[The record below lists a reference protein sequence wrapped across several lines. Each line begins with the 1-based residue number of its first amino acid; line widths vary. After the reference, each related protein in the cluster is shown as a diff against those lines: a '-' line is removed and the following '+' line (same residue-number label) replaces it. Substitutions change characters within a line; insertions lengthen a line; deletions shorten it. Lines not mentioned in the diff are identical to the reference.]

1 MYWFTSE
8 RKPDLAGTPPGV
20 PELHKAGFD
29 WIRAVVD
36 VLDRVL
42 VFDFHSGWLDLIDED
57 RDGDS
62 QYNGSEKLVAAF
74 LLASSMVHEL
84 AHAITQAHTLLI
96 YNRAFA
102 LSMGH
107 SEWTVNQF
115 ARMKGIVSAPGSI
128 WGVSEPFYPGHHL
141 QEAGYATECALFGTP
156 SFTMTHNSLTK
167 SSRHLCTLPFI
178 ATQTPWPFHG
188 NDQAEDESYIKNA
201 VLAPIEYTMPIDIE
215 HIAKFFR
222 QDFWEVDTITD
233 GHYLLNQLEADQAG
247 LNFGY
252 NQYATRRQQ
261 SGSTVLNPTQWLAE
275 MQERAR
281 EMFRRGGTLIRAL
294 QDLYASFV
302 TEGRYMQRLVFDCF
316 DGIPNARRTTMGPNG
331 TPKRGWE
338 SIQVMKRAYLRLR
351 FDRDRLV
358 QMMNSLTGVLNH
370 ASLNVIKED
379 YKELEGWFLYAH
391 NILDE
396 LIKMLEDPPAPN
408 SDDMTWKKRFAS
420 VPSSFWK
427 NALDRAYLPAHREY
441 MRSDPRIR
449 YTVDRALHHIRE
461 ALKDKNRVR
470 NLGGHDSNVDNIDLN
485 VGLGNSF
492 PKIPPSEGVTD
503 LIPPTPFENQ
513 GGQVPPEPPND
524 PSSNNNLNWP
534 NADFSFNQ
542 TGRLGEPSLLG
553 VAPPRR
559 GDANAAPFSAWA
571 TGAGFGGAN
580 QGAAQGTG
588 QNPFGQGGP
597 IYNPPGTEEQTMF
610 QPRGESMLFPY
621 PGARQDTTV
630 SDVQY
635 YNELQA
641 SKQPEQPSQP
651 QQTYATNEGWR
662 DQPIIDAGN
671 SPPTLQDLAAP
682 PQPGPQPSGQS
693 SGSIHQEPPSKD
705 EGSDQP
711 SSRSGNSDN
720 GNSREGSNDEPATSP
735 DVEDK
740 HHPNYRRFDFGM
752 NDAEL

>member
-1 MYWFTSE
+1 
-8 RKPDLAGTPPGV
+8 
-20 PELHKAGFD
+20 
-29 WIRAVVD
+29 
-36 VLDRVL
+36 
-42 VFDFHSGWLDLIDED
+42 
-57 RDGDS
+57 
-62 QYNGSEKLVAAF
+62 
-74 LLASSMVHEL
+74 
-84 AHAITQAHTLLI
+84 
-96 YNRAFA
+96 
-102 LSMGH
+102 MGH
-107 SEWTVNQF
+107 SEWTVNQL

-128 WGVSEPFYPGHHL
+128 WGVSEPFYPGHHI
-141 QEAGYATECALFGTP
+141 QEAGYATECALFGYP
-156 SFTMTHNSLTK
+156 SFTLTHNILTK

-188 NDQAEDESYIKNA
+188 DDQAEEESYIKNA
-201 VLAPIEYTMPIDIE
+201 VFAPIEYTMPIDIE
-215 HIAKFFR
+215 HMAKFFR
-222 QDFWEVDTITD
+222 QNFWEVDVINFGPHALKMKPGRRAFKTIAHQEDVNRTHGINAFGAFQYLLIYLAQRLLFANEHYSLGTYIWRSTHFALMPQFYLSRFNREYPRWQKGFMKDIDDAATNLNQTITD
-233 GHYLLNQLEADQAG
+233 GHYLLNQLEADQVG

-252 NQYATRRQQ
+252 NQYVTRRQQ
-261 SGSTVLNPTQWLAE
+261 SGSTVLDPTQWLAE
-275 MQERAR
+275 MQGRAT

-316 DGIPNARRTTMGPNG
+316 DQIPNARRTTMASNG
-331 TPKRGWE
+331 TPSRGWE
-338 SIQVMKRAYLRLR
+338 SIQVIKRAYLRMR

-370 ASLNVIKED
+370 ATLNLIKED

-396 LIKMLEDPPAPN
+396 LIKMLEDPPPPN
-408 SDDMTWKKRFAS
+408 SDDTTWKKRFAS

-427 NALDRAYLPAHREY
+427 NGLDRAYLPAHREY

-449 YTVDRALHHIRE
+449 AVVDRALHYIRE
-461 ALKDKNRVR
+461 SLKDKNRVR
-470 NLGGHDSNVDNIDLN
+470 TLGGHDPNVDDIDLN

-492 PKIPPSEGVTD
+492 PKIPPSESVTD
-503 LIPPTPFENQ
+503 LIPPTPP
-513 GGQVPPEPPND
+513 VPPEPSND

-597 IYNPPGTEEQTMF
+597 IDTPMGTEEQTMF

-621 PGARQDTTV
+621 PGAREDITV

-641 SKQPEQPSQP
+641 SKQSEQPSQP

-671 SPPTLQDLAAP
+671 SPPTLADLAAP
-682 PQPGPQPSGQS
+682 PQPGPPPSGQS

-705 EGSDQP
+705 EGSDKP
-711 SSRSGNSDN
+711 SSKSGNSDN
-720 GNSREGSNDEPATSP
+720 ENSREGSNDEPATSP

-740 HHPNYRRFDFGM
+740 HNPNYRCFNFGM